1 MKNLSLI
8 LFVFL
13 FSSLY
18 VFSQN
23 VKLTP
28 QQEMVMLINQE
39 NSKVLN
45 SFNLDSA
52 SIETIKLVN
61 KYRKSKGLNE
71 LSIDSSLMVYSKE
84 YSEVLTSSNKTKH
97 SDIELTSIKAEN
109 LYKESGFGMFLLNY
123 KDLSK
128 IPSNA
133 VSSWKDSDTHNKN
146 MLSTNVTKI
155 GIGVYI
161 SNNNGYRMNM
171 VMVVF

>member
-1 MKNLSLI
+1 MTMKNLV

-13 FSSLY
+13 FSTLY
-18 VFSQN
+18 VFSQTA
-23 VKLTP
+23 KLTP

-39 NSKVLN
+39 NSKVLTA
-45 SFNLDSA
+45 FDLDSA

-71 LSIDSSLMVYSKE
+71 LSIDSSLMVYAKE
-84 YSEVLTSSNKTKH
+84 YSEFLTSSNKTKH
-97 SDIELTSIKAEN
+97 SDIEFTSIKAEN
-109 LYKESGFGMFLLNY
+109 LYKESGFGMFLLN
-123 KDLSK
+123 KKELNK

-133 VSSWKDSDTHNKN
+133 VSSWKTSDGHNKN
-146 MLSTNVTKI
+146 MLSPNVTKI
-155 GIGVYI
+155 GIGSYI

>member
-1 MKNLSLI
+1 MKI
-8 LFVFL
+8 LFIVFL

-18 VFSQN
+18 VFSQTA
-23 VKLTP
+23 KLTP
-28 QQEMVMLINQE
+28 QQEMVMLIKQE

-45 SFNLDSA
+45 SFNLDST

-84 YSEVLTSSNKTKH
+84 YSEVLTLLDKTKH
-97 SDIELTSIKAEN
+97 SEIELTSIKAEN
-109 LYKESGFGMFLLNY
+109 LYKESGFGMFLLKY

-133 VSSWKDSDTHNKN
+133 VLCWKDSDSHNKN
-146 MLSTNVTKI
+146 MLSPNVTKI

>member
-1 MKNLSLI
+1 MKI
-8 LFVFL
+8 LFIVFL

-18 VFSQN
+18 VFSQTA
-23 VKLTP
+23 KLTP
-28 QQEMVMLINQE
+28 QQEMVMLIKQE

-45 SFNLDSA
+45 SFNLDST

-84 YSEVLTSSNKTKH
+84 YSEVLTLSNKTKH

-133 VSSWKDSDTHNKN
+133 ILSWKDSDGHNKN
-146 MLSTNVTKI
+146 MLSPNVTKI

>member
-1 MKNLSLI
+1 MTMKNLV

-13 FSSLY
+13 FSTLY
-18 VFSQN
+18 VFSQGT
-23 VKLTP
+23 KLNP

-39 NSKVLN
+39 NAKVLN

-71 LSIDSSLMVYSKE
+71 LSIDSSLMVYAKE
-84 YSEVLTSSNKTKH
+84 YSEVLTKLNKTKH

-109 LYKESGFGMFLLNY
+109 LYKESGFGMFLLNR
-123 KDLSK
+123 KELGN

-133 VSSWKDSDTHNKN
+133 VSSWKTSDGHNKN
-146 MLSTNVTKI
+146 MLTPNVTKI
-155 GIGVYI
+155 GIGAYI

>member
-84 YSEVLTSSNKTKH
+84 YSEVLTLLDKTKH
-97 SDIELTSIKAEN
+97 SEIELTSIKAEN
-109 LYKESGFGMFLLNY
+109 LYKESGFGMFLLKY

-133 VSSWKDSDTHNKN
+133 VLCWKDSDSHNKN
-146 MLSTNVTKI
+146 MLSPNVTKI